1 MTSGGSP
8 YARFKRALLTG
19 NIALVHAAAAELPA
33 VDLAD
38 ALSNCLLMSARD
50 DDRYERAAVRWL
62 ARVAL
67 ERPGVG
73 LGDLRDGLIAFGA
86 VPDNPAGRRHRLGGD
101 ALQPRGRATDA
112 GGAVRAPAS
121 GGGGE
126 GAAAMR
132 LGRHHGF
139 IRP

>member
-38 ALSNCLLMSARD
+38 ALSICLLMSARD
-50 DDRYERAAVRWL
+50 DDRFERAAVRWL

-67 ERPGVG
+67 ERPAVG
-73 LGDLRDGLIAFGA
+73 LGDLRDGLIAFEA
-86 VPDNPAGRRHRLGGD
+86 MPYNPEAARSSLAALCERLGLRE
-101 ALQPRGRATDA
+101 ALR
-112 GGAVRAPAS
+112 
-121 GGGGE
+121 
-126 GAAAMR
+126 R
-132 LGRHHGF
+132 LLS
-139 IRP
+139 PP